1 MRAAV
6 LEKSEGEIKIYD
18 DVQIIDPRPGEVR
31 VRVHYCGVCHS
42 DLSVVNGTFPMEE
55 PVILGHEAS
64 GVVDQVGAG
73 VTHLKP
79 GDPVV
84 LTPTPPCGH
93 CYFCQRGERSLC
105 TDTVNS
111 MMFSALPDGETGL
124 SRNGQRIM
132 RGVGVGAF
140 AEYVITPASGAVKI
154 PEDVPLDVVCVI
166 GCALQTGVGAVFNIA
181 EMEEGATALVLGLGG
196 VGQAVVQGARA
207 AGASLIAVSDPS
219 AERRELAKK
228 FGATHLLDP
237 TACDVAA
244 ECRKL
249 TDDIGMD
256 YSFEAAGVAGL
267 GETALNA
274 IRNGGVMVY
283 VGAPPLE
290 ATMDLGSLPVFVT
303 SQKKVCGCLLG
314 GCDSGYEVLR
324 LTRLWR
330 AGSIDMEGM
339 ITARRPLE
347 ELPQAFEDMKAGR
360 GIRTVLEIGG

>member
-6 LEKSEGEIKIYD
+6 LEKSGGEINIYD

-42 DLSVVNGTFPMEE
+42 DLSVVNGTFPVEE
-55 PVILGHEAS
+55 PIILGHEAA
-64 GVVDQVGAG
+64 GVVDKLGAG
-73 VTHLKP
+73 VTHLAP

-105 TDTVNS
+105 VDNIS
-111 MMFSALPDGETGL
+111 MAINALPDGETGL
-124 SRNGQRIM
+124 SRNGQRVM
-132 RGVGVGAF
+132 RGVSVGAF
-140 AEYVITPASGAVKI
+140 AEYVVTQASGAIKI
-154 PEDVPLDVVCVI
+154 PEDVPLDTICVI

-181 EMEEGATALVLGLGG
+181 EMEEGATVLVLGLGG
-196 VGQAVVQGARA
+196 IGQAVVQGARA
-207 AGASLIAVSDPS
+207 AGASMIVVSDPFQ
-219 AERRELAKK
+219 ERRELARG

-237 TACDVAA
+237 TQCDVAA
-244 ECRKL
+244 ECKKL
-249 TDDIGMD
+249 SNDIGVD

-267 GETALNA
+267 GETAFNA
-274 IRNGGVMVY
+274 IRNGGTMVY

-314 GCDSGYEVLR
+314 GCDSSYEVLR
-324 LTRLWR
+324 LTRLWQ
-330 AGSIDMEGM
+330 AGVLDLEGM

-347 ELPQAFEDMKAGR
+347 ELPQAFEDMQAGK